1 MTADLLQARLGVL
14 QRRMI
19 VVAVIGL
26 GVMALAATSRLDEF
40 YHAYLTAYI
49 FWLNISLGLTGLV
62 MLLHVTGGAW
72 GTTIR
77 GALEAGVRTLPLMG
91 ILFVPIAFGLPS
103 LYIWARPEEVAR
115 SESLAAKQLYLN
127 PDFFCGRAIGYF
139 VAWILVGWL
148 LNRWSRTQ
156 QQTPSERIAG
166 RLQRLSAVG
175 LLVFGLTITFAAIDW
190 GMSLEPDWY
199 STIYGLLF
207 ISSEFVTGMAFAILI
222 AARLARTAPLG
233 DVITAGGLQDLASLL
248 LAFLIIWAYMSFS
261 QLIVIYAGDLPEE
274 ISWYRRRITGGWQWF
289 AIAQGLFDFAV
300 PFLALL
306 FRDVKRNPR
315 PLAYVA
321 VTVLGMQLL
330 NDVWLVEPAFGPARW
345 IDLGLVAAA
354 VLGLGGLWMTEFLR
368 QLRQRPVVLIYERSS

>member
-1 MTADLLQARLGVL
+1 MTADLLQARIGTL

-19 VVAVIGL
+19 ALAIVGF
-26 GVMALAATSRLDEF
+26 GVLALAATSRWDDCF
-40 YHAYLTAYI
+40 HAYLTAYL
-49 FWLNISLGLTGLV
+49 FWLNISLGLTGLL

-77 GALEAGVRTLPLMG
+77 GVLEAGVRTLPLVG
-91 ILFVPIAFGLPS
+91 VLFVPIAFGLPS
-103 LYIWARPEEVAR
+103 LYSWARPELVAH
-115 SESLAAKQLYLN
+115 SDMLAAKQLYLN
-127 PDFFCGRAIGYF
+127 PDFFCGRAIVYF
-139 VAWILVGWL
+139 LAWILVGWL
-148 LNRWSRTQ
+148 LNRWSRAQ
-156 QQTPSERIAG
+156 QQTPSERITR

-222 AARLARTAPLG
+222 SAWLARMASLS
-233 DVITAGGLQDLASLL
+233 DVITSDRLQDLASLL
-248 LAFLIIWAYMSFS
+248 LSFLIIWAYMSFS

-274 ISWYRRRITGGWQWF
+274 ISWYRRRISGGWQWI
-289 AIAQGLFDFAV
+289 AIAQGVFDFAV

-321 VTVLGMQLL
+321 VTVFGMQLL
-330 NDVWLVEPAFGPARW
+330 NDVWLVEPAFGPVRG

-354 VLGLGGLWMTEFLR
+354 VVGLGGVWMTEFLR